1 MTRLH
6 RIATVLCI
14 VLVTGLAGCA
24 TQHAD
29 LRSLDVEALHN
40 AVSADDAGYVQA
52 ALGGKIISANQRI
65 PALGYQEGVPLLT
78 VAARFAALRVMRVL
92 LAAGADINART
103 PDGDTALM
111 LAAFFFNEDRQNGTN
126 SYEQHEKAVRLL
138 IDAGAQV
145 ENDPHHYTP
154 LAYAAYQ
161 GHDRI
166 VRFLLERG
174 AQVDADA
181 DREAGLTYV
190 NTPLMMAVIQGHRG
204 PPWRCCGAARMRASG
219 CAVATRQPSSPSAT
233 TIIASRVCCAARND
247 SRRERCSPTGAR
259 QRRPPIHNGRSS
271 ICAAVLL
278 RCHSSG
284 LASIQ
289 QPISMIGAP
298 AIRDHLRS
306 PAPAPIPTACR
317 AAVASAKPSA

>member
-1 MTRLH
+1 M
-6 RIATVLCI
+6 VLCI

-24 TQHAD
+24 TQHTD

-52 ALGGKIISANQRI
+52 ALRGKIISANQRI

-78 VAARFAALRVMRVL
+78 VAARFAALRVMRDL

-103 PDGDTALM
+103 PDGDTPLM

-138 IDAGAQV
+138 IEAGAQV

-166 VRFLLERG
+166 VRFLIERG

-181 DREAGLTYV
+181 DHEAGLIYV
-190 NTPLMMAVIQGHRG
+190 NTPLMMAVIQGHQGTTMALLRRG
-204 PPWRCCGAARMRASG
+204 ANARIRVSGGHTAAEFAERYNHHGLARVLRCSERLAPGEMFSHRCEAAR
-219 CAVATRQPSSPSAT
+219 
-233 TIIASRVCCAARND
+233 AAN
-247 SRRERCSPTGAR
+247 P
-259 QRRPPIHNGRSS
+259 
-271 ICAAVLL
+271 
-278 RCHSSG
+278 
-284 LASIQ
+284 
-289 QPISMIGAP
+289 
-298 AIRDHLRS
+298 
-306 PAPAPIPTACR
+306 
-317 AAVASAKPSA
+317 